1 MSNLLQTLKTV
12 TLSHE
17 AVLTALCA
25 LGAQRI
31 QDKRLLQGCA
41 ESGRAWVKREIALVD
56 AAIDGLQNAV
66 YAVRY
71 CHACGHVG
79 EVLPPARDCC
89 PDGRLAAM
97 VHPEIARQAQIG
109 FQAELKG
116 KQACAA

>member
-25 LGAQRI
+25 LGAQRT

-41 ESGRAWVKREIALVD
+41 ESGRGWVKREIALVD
-56 AAIDGLQNAV
+56 AAIDGLQIAV

-71 CHACGHVG
+71 CPACGHVDD
-79 EVLPPARDCC
+79 VFPPARDCC
-89 PDGRLAAM
+89 PDGQRAAM
-97 VHPEIARQAQIG
+97 VHPEIARQARAG
-109 FQAELKG
+109 FLAGLKE
-116 KQACAA
+116 KSACVA

>member
-25 LGAQRI
+25 LGAQRT

-56 AAIDGLQNAV
+56 AAIDGLQNAT
-66 YAVRY
+66 YGVRY
-71 CHACGHVG
+71 CPECGRVG
-79 EVLPPARDCC
+79 DVLPPARDCC
-89 PDGRLAAM
+89 PDSQLAAM
-97 VHPEIARQAQIG
+97 VHPVIARQARIG
-109 FQAELKG
+109 RLNDLKSES
-116 KQACAA
+116 K

>member
-12 TLSHE
+12 TLSHA

-25 LGAQRI
+25 LGAQRT

-71 CHACGHVG
+71 CPACGHVG
-79 EVLPPARDCC
+79 DVFPPARDCC
-89 PDGRLAAM
+89 PDGQLAAM
-97 VHPEIARQAQIG
+97 VHPVIARQARAG
-109 FQAELKG
+109 FLAGLKE
-116 KQACAA
+116 KSACVA